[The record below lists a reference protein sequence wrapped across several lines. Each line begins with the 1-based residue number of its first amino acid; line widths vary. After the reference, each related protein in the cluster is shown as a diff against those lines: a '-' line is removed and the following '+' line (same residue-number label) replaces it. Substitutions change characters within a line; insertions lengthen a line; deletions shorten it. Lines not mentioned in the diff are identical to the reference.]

1 MKKFY
6 YWLDE
11 WGRNDKMRYIFL
23 ISFLSGYS
31 VNKIDPSFQ
40 SPTFLRLLF
49 GFVVFL
55 LGASIRA
62 TFYYKKHPHK
72 NFQRKN

>member
-31 VNKIDPSFQ
+31 VNKIDSFFQ
-40 SPTFLRLLF
+40 FPEPTVDHIDVDIV
-49 GFVVFL
+49 FVDPV
-55 LGASIRA
+55 R
-62 TFYYKKHPHK
+62 
-72 NFQRKN
+72 